1 MDWFTFYIESTKF
14 HLWTYIWLHWAWR
27 LGSHSKHTAHKTP
40 FQRKKLKRSLD
51 SSAKSPHS
59 GANKSKGQWLQKVR
73 CLFVFCIK
81 KKSCDRHAL
90 DDFVMLLVPQAPP
103 ISQLFFALTWYSAG
117 SHRPCFS
124 YLSLI
129 PGRKSKRVLVSS
141 VPALQ
146 SFPKTLSNAFAAH
159 WPSLSIKKA
168 ENKDRCNVFSWALL
182 LQTILG
188 LYKWRRAREWLLV
201 RQLVASATRHV
212 EILKIGNSG
221 VITI

>member
-1 MDWFTFYIESTKF
+1 MRHSVERKNPVWTPWIILYIESTKF

-40 FQRKKLKRSLD
+40 FQRKKLKKSLD

-59 GANKSKGQWLQKVR
+59 GVNKSKGQWLQNVR

-81 KKSCDRHAL
+81 KKSL
-90 DDFVMLLVPQAPP
+90 MTFVMLLVPQAPP

-141 VPALQ
+141 VPALR
-146 SFPKTLSNAFAAH
+146 FPKNTL
-159 WPSLSIKKA
+159 
-168 ENKDRCNVFSWALL
+168 
-182 LQTILG
+182 
-188 LYKWRRAREWLLV
+188 
-201 RQLVASATRHV
+201 
-212 EILKIGNSG
+212 
-221 VITI
+221 

>member
-1 MDWFTFYIESTKF
+1 MESGLIRIPICLATNPVCVLHSILAWRKIIWDTVWKGKTRMDWFTLYIESTKF

-40 FQRKKLKRSLD
+40 FQRKKLKKSLD
-51 SSAKSPHS
+51 SSTKSPHS

-73 CLFVFCIK
+73 CLLVVCIK

-141 VPALQ
+141 VPAFRV
-146 SFPKTLSNAFAAH
+146 SPKH
-159 WPSLSIKKA
+159 SLM
-168 ENKDRCNVFSWALL
+168 L
-182 LQTILG
+182 LQHIAIPF
-188 LYKWRRAREWLLV
+188 YKESW
-201 RQLVASATRHV
+201 
-212 EILKIGNSG
+212 K
-221 VITI
+221 